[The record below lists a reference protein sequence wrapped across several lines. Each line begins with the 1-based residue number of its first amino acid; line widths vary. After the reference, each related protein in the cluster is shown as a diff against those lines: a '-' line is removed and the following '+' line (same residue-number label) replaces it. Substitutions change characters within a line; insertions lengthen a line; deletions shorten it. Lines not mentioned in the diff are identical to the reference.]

1 MNGISRRDFMKKA
14 GLAIAGASLAGWGE
28 LVSGCGGAKAA
39 DGKTA
44 AAREQAPRSR

>member
-14 GLAIAGASLAGWGE
+14 GLAIAGASLAGLSGFAA
-28 LVSGCGGAKAA
+28 GCGGAKAA

-44 AAREQAPRSR
+44 AAPVREPPSR

>member
-14 GLAIAGASLAGWGE
+14 GLMLAGASLAGLSGFAA
-28 LVSGCGGAKAA
+28 GCGGAKAA

-44 AAREQAPRSR
+44 AAREQAPPSR

>member
-1 MNGISRRDFMKKA
+1 MKNLSRRDFMKTAGMAALGLSFA
-14 GLAIAGASLAGWGE
+14 GLSGFAA
-28 LVSGCGGAKAA
+28 GCGGAKAA

>member
-14 GLAIAGASLAGWGE
+14 GLAIAGASLAG
-28 LVSGCGGAKAA
+28 LSGFAAGGGGAKAA

-44 AAREQAPRSR
+44 TAPGQAPRSR